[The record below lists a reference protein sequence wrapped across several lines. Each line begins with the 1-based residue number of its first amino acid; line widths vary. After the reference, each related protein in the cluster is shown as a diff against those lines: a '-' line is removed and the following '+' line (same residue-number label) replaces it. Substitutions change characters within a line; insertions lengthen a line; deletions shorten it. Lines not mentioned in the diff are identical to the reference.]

1 MCIRDSGGGLKNDY
15 SPKTIARHEVLCNLD
30 DVIRSAARLLKT
42 SGRFYMVHRPHRLVD
57 IICKLREYKLEPKT
71 MRFVHPFVDKEPN
84 IVLIEAIR
92 NGRPMLKNLPPIII
106 YEKDGTYTQ
115 DYIDMYYGETEDTK

>member
-57 IICKLREYKLEPKT
+57 IICKLREYKLCLLYTSPSITASTTSSELG
-71 MRFVHPFVDKEPN
+71 F
-84 IVLIEAIR
+84 
-92 NGRPMLKNLPPIII
+92 III
-106 YEKDGTYTQ
+106 SPF
-115 DYIDMYYGETEDTK
+115 